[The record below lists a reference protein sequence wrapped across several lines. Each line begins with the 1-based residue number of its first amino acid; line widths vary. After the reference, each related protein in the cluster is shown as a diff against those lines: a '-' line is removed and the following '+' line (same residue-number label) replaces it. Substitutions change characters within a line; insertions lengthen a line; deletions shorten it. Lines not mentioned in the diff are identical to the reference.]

1 MVTQKKGSRV
11 RGDKTDIIA
20 GDDTEFREENL
31 LDYLAKHAPF
41 GWEKEKAAYLQLLK
55 EYLDH
60 EKPLRMIVL
69 SADIRKSTFLM
80 QESVSFRKFAQLMGK
95 FIDRTAT
102 LIEKSGGWFD
112 KFTGDGFLAYWLKPE
127 EKPDYAEFFGVCQT
141 LLYTFRETGMDIFRK
156 NCRNFPAGVGL
167 SLGIDAGDAYMVTM
181 AGDLTIVGPPVVGA
195 VRMVSAAVQPWETV
209 CNVFLG
215 DALFEDRVH
224 LLSQYQ
230 IEVRR
235 EYRKTKEYEEQEVYP
250 IVFHNRPEEEP
261 LGMTRSVD
269 FRAPAATERIAR
281 E

>member
-1 MVTQKKGSRV
+1 MTNIPKKPITTGEA
-11 RGDKTDIIA
+11 KTSSDAKTNGLSTPDGVEIL
-20 GDDTEFREENL
+20 EENL

-41 GWEKEKAAYLQLLK
+41 GWEKDKANYLKLLR

-95 FIDRTAT
+95 FIDRTAD
-102 LIEKSGGWFD
+102 LIQTSGGWFD

-127 EKPDYAEFFGVCQT
+127 EHHDYAEFFAVCQT
-141 LLYTFRETGMDIFRK
+141 LLYTFKETGMDDFRK

-167 SLGIDAGDAYMVTM
+167 SLGIDAGDAFMVTM

-195 VRMVSAAVQPWETV
+195 VRMVSAAEQPWETV

-215 DALFEDRVH
+215 DALFDDRAN
-224 LLSQYQ
+224 LLSEHQ

-250 IVFHNRPEEEP
+250 ILFHNRPHIKS
-261 LGMTRSVD
+261 MQSV
-269 FRAPAATERIAR
+269 IN
-281 E
+281 